1 MVRLIQ
7 NQGFHAVQTDGPA
20 FQMVDQS
27 AGRGYQNIQASGQF
41 LELGSI
47 PHASEN
53 DGGGQMQPSGVGA
66 DIFMNLRSQFPGGL
80 RISALTRRPGGF
92 PERSESC

>member
-41 LELGSI
+41 LNWEAYPTPPKMTAVDRCSPL
-47 PHASEN
+47 A
-53 DGGGQMQPSGVGA
+53 
-66 DIFMNLRSQFPGGL
+66 
-80 RISALTRRPGGF
+80 
-92 PERSESC
+92 